1 VDSKEIAKIAGVSR
15 STVSRV
21 INNYSNVPIE
31 TRKKVLEAIEKYNY
45 VPYSSARILAGK
57 SNKIIGLFITDAK
70 FDSNDNSVFT
80 SSYYSLFT
88 SIVIDTAR
96 RFDYNV
102 LISSVREEKDFLN
115 IRDLFYNKTI
125 AGGIFI
131 GGKNSESNIINII
144 KNDCRVALVGL
155 DPIENK
161 NSCKNCFIVNADNFK
176 GAYRATEYL
185 IDLGHKSIAHI
196 SGFMDQ
202 LSSIDRLR
210 GYKKAL
216 SDYRIPIIDELIV
229 QGEFTEIS
237 GYEQTDKLLRKEK
250 ITAIFAGNDNMAIG
264 CMHAIE
270 DHKLK
275 VPQDISVIGFDD
287 IEIARYIKP
296 SLTSVNLSLY
306 EMGEIA
312 ASKLIE
318 SIEEDSILDTRFTVP
333 VELIIRKSCQRLIKK
348 SK

>member
-1 VDSKEIAKIAGVSR
+1 MDSKEIAKIAGVSR

-21 INNYSNVPIE
+21 INNYSNVPDE

-57 SNKIIGLFITDAK
+57 SSKIIGLFITDK
-70 FDSNDNSVFT
+70 GFDSYDYSIFT
-80 SSYYSLFT
+80 SPYYSPFT
-88 SIVIDTAR
+88 SIIIDTAR
-96 RFDYNV
+96 KFDYNV
-102 LISSVREEKDFLN
+102 LISSVCQEKDFLN
-115 IRDLFYNKTI
+115 IRELFYNKTI

-131 GGKNSESNIINII
+131 GGKSIEPNIIDII
-144 KNDCRVALVGL
+144 GNNCKVSLVGL
-155 DPIENK
+155 DPIGN
-161 NSCKNCFIVNADNFK
+161 NTIPSNCLIINADNYK
-176 GAYRATEYL
+176 GAFDATKYL
-185 IDLGHKSIAHI
+185 IDLGHKKIAHI

-202 LSSIDRLR
+202 QSAIDRLR
-210 GYKKAL
+210 GYKNAL
-216 SDYRIPIIDELIV
+216 SDYRIPIKNELIV

-237 GYEQTDKLLRKEK
+237 GYEQTDKLLSNQK

-270 DHKLK
+270 DHKLR

-287 IEIARYIKP
+287 IEISRYIKP
-296 SLTSVNLSLY
+296 TLTSVNLSLY

-318 SIEEDSILDTRFTVP
+318 SIEEDLVLATRLTVP
-333 VELIIRKSCQRLIKK
+333 VELIVRKSCQRIMK
-348 SK
+348 S